1 MMRSKLFVPAS
12 RPELFTKALSSAA
25 DAISFDLEDAVEEGQ
40 KGVARQFLIDFF
52 KTSQA
57 QTTKAIVVR
66 INAMDTA
73 HYAADLEA
81 VVCSAVQIINLPMVE
96 SVAAVRDLSARIG
109 KLETDRH
116 LTRPIGILVNIESPR
131 GLRQAAEL
139 ALADPR
145 VVGLQIGFG
154 DLFGPYGIESGEPSA
169 TQVVR
174 VLVKMAAAEAG
185 VDAFDGAY
193 VDIANP
199 DGFTLDAQAAYRLGF
214 AGKSCIHP
222 SQVGLANAVFRPS
235 ERQIQQA
242 LRVVH
247 AAKDNL
253 ARGIGAFV
261 VDGQLV
267 DGPLITRAERTVAL
281 ARLAGLI

>member
-12 RPELFTKALSSAA
+12 RPELFAKALSSAA

-40 KGVARQFLIDFF
+40 KGFARQALFDFF
-52 KTSQA
+52 ETN
-57 QTTKAIVVR
+57 QTQNTKAIVVR
-66 INAMDTA
+66 INAIDTT
-73 HYAADLEA
+73 HYAADLE
-81 VVCSAVQIINLPMVE
+81 VVVSPAVQIINLPMVE
-96 SVAAVRDLSARIG
+96 SATAVRDLSARIG
-109 KLETDRH
+109 KLETDRR
-116 LTRPIGILVNIESPR
+116 LTRPIGILVNIESPK

-154 DLFGPYGIESGEPSA
+154 DLFGPYGIVSGEPSA

-185 VDAFDGAY
+185 IEAYDGAY

-214 AGKSCIHP
+214 TGKSCIHP

-235 ERQIQQA
+235 EQQIQQA
-242 LRVVH
+242 LRVAQ
-247 AAKDNL
+247 AAKENL
-253 ARGIGAFV
+253 ARGVGAFV

>member
-1 MMRSKLFVPAS
+1 MRSKLFVPAS
-12 RPELFTKALSSAA
+12 RPELFSKALSSAA

-40 KGVARQFLIDFF
+40 KGFARQSLIDFF

-66 INAMDTA
+66 INAAETA

-81 VVCSAVQIINLPMVE
+81 VVCPAVQIINLPMVE
-96 SVAAVRDLSARIG
+96 SVTAIRDLSARIG
-109 KLETDRH
+109 KLEADRR
-116 LTRPIGILVNIESPR
+116 LTRSIGILVNIESPR
-131 GLRQAAEL
+131 GLRHAAEL

-154 DLFGPYGIESGEPSA
+154 DLFGPYGVESGEPSA

-185 VDAFDGAY
+185 VEAYDGAY

-199 DGFTLDAQAAYRLGF
+199 DGFTLDAQAAYRLGV

-235 ERQIQQA
+235 EQQIQQA
-242 LRVVH
+242 LRVVQ
-247 AAKDNL
+247 AAKENL
-253 ARGIGAFV
+253 ARGVGAFV

>member
-12 RPELFTKALSSAA
+12 RPKLFAKAMASAA
-25 DAISFDLEDAVEEGQ
+25 DAISFDLEDAVEEGK
-40 KGVARQFLIDFF
+40 KGFARQALVDFF
-52 KTSQA
+52 EKN
-57 QTTKAIVVR
+57 QTQNTKAIVIR
-66 INAMDTA
+66 INAIDAT

-81 VVCSAVQIINLPMVE
+81 VVSSAVQIINLPMAE
-96 SVAAVRDLSARIG
+96 SAAAIRDLSARMSQ
-109 KLETDRH
+109 LEAERRIA
-116 LTRPIGILVNIESPR
+116 RPIGILVNIESPT

-154 DLFGPYGIESGEPSA
+154 DLFGPYGIESGEVSA

-174 VLVKMAAAEAG
+174 VLVKMAASEAG
-185 VDAFDGAY
+185 IDAYDGAY

-222 SQVGLANAVFRPS
+222 SQVGLANAVFGPS
-235 ERQIQQA
+235 EHQIQHA
-242 LRVVH
+242 LRVVQ
-247 AAKDNL
+247 AARENL
-253 ARGIGAFV
+253 ARGVGAFV

-267 DGPLITRAERTVAL
+267 DGPLITRAERSVSL
-281 ARLAGLI
+281 ARLAGLL

>member
-12 RPELFTKALSSAA
+12 RPELFSKALSSAA

-40 KGVARQFLIDFF
+40 KGFARQSLIDFF

-66 INAMDTA
+66 INAAETA

-81 VVCSAVQIINLPMVE
+81 VVCPAVQIINLPMVE
-96 SVAAVRDLSARIG
+96 SVTAIRDLSARIG
-109 KLETDRH
+109 KLEADRR
-116 LTRPIGILVNIESPR
+116 LTRSIGILVNIESPR
-131 GLRQAAEL
+131 GLRHAAEL

-154 DLFGPYGIESGEPSA
+154 DLFGPYGVESGEPSA

-185 VDAFDGAY
+185 VEAYDGAY

-235 ERQIQQA
+235 EQQIQQA
-242 LRVVH
+242 LRVVQ
-247 AAKDNL
+247 AAKENL
-253 ARGIGAFV
+253 ARGVGAFV

>member
-1 MMRSKLFVPAS
+1 MIRSKLFVPAS
-12 RPELFTKALSSAA
+12 RPELFAKALSSAA

-40 KGVARQFLIDFF
+40 KGFARQALFDFF
-52 KTSQA
+52 EIN
-57 QTTKAIVVR
+57 QTQNTKAIVVR
-66 INAMDTA
+66 INAIDTT
-73 HYAADLEA
+73 HYAADLE
-81 VVCSAVQIINLPMVE
+81 VVVSSAVQIINLPMVE
-96 SVAAVRDLSARIG
+96 SATAVRDLSARIG
-109 KLETDRH
+109 KLETDRR
-116 LTRPIGILVNIESPR
+116 LTRPIGILVNIESPK

-154 DLFGPYGIESGEPSA
+154 DLFGPYGIVSGEPSA

-185 VDAFDGAY
+185 IEAYDGAY

-214 AGKSCIHP
+214 TGKSCIHP

-235 ERQIQQA
+235 EQQIQQA
-242 LRVVH
+242 LRVAQ
-247 AAKDNL
+247 AAKENL
-253 ARGIGAFV
+253 ARGVGAFV

>member
-12 RPELFTKALSSAA
+12 RPELFAKALSSAA

-40 KGVARQFLIDFF
+40 KGFARQALFDFF
-52 KTSQA
+52 ETN
-57 QTTKAIVVR
+57 QTQNTKAIVVR
-66 INAMDTA
+66 INAIDTT
-73 HYAADLEA
+73 HYAADLE
-81 VVCSAVQIINLPMVE
+81 VVVSSAVQIINLPMVE
-96 SVAAVRDLSARIG
+96 SATAVRDLSARIG
-109 KLETDRH
+109 KLETDRR
-116 LTRPIGILVNIESPR
+116 LTRPIGILVNIESPK

-145 VVGLQIGFG
+145 IVGLQIGFG
-154 DLFGPYGIESGEPSA
+154 DLFGPYGIVSGEPSA

-185 VDAFDGAY
+185 IEAYDGAY

-214 AGKSCIHP
+214 TGKSCIHP

-235 ERQIQQA
+235 EQQIQQA
-242 LRVVH
+242 LRVVQ
-247 AAKDNL
+247 AAKENL
-253 ARGIGAFV
+253 ARGVGAFV

>member
-40 KGVARQFLIDFF
+40 KGFARQSLIDFF

-185 VDAFDGAY
+185 VDAYDGAY